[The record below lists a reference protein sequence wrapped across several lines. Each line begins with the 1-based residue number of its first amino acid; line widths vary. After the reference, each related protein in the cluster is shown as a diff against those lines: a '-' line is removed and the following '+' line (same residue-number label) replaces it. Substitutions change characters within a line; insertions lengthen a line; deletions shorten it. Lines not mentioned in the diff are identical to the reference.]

1 MGFFTITDIVV
12 IAIGVLFLLFY
23 IYLYFKGKKDAALF
37 ATLGDEDYPMHE
49 LYFVGYALVNMLG
62 LDFRRKE
69 DREVRKQ
76 IAILYGEKYID
87 YYLRVSYAQRFT
99 MMLTLMTFAMPLYC
113 FTRSLSM
120 FLLFMVVGG
129 VAFYYY
135 GTVMKE
141 KIQKR
146 SDEML
151 DEFTE
156 VISKL
161 ALLVNAGM
169 TLHEAWEKVANS
181 NEGVLY
187 GEMKISV
194 DNMNNGI
201 PEVDALYEFG
211 QRSMVQEV
219 KKFISTIVQ
228 GLTKGNKDLT
238 MMLIQ
243 QSKEQWKLKQQY
255 LRRKGE
261 AANSKLLLPMLL
273 IFIAILIMVVVPIF
287 SNIGL

>member
-1 MGFFTITDIVV
+1 
-12 IAIGVLFLLFY
+12 
-23 IYLYFKGKKDAALF
+23 
-37 ATLGDEDYPMHE
+37 
-49 LYFVGYALVNMLG
+49 
-62 LDFRRKE
+62 
-69 DREVRKQ
+69 
-76 IAILYGEKYID
+76 
-87 YYLRVSYAQRFT
+87 
-99 MMLTLMTFAMPLYC
+99 
-113 FTRSLSM
+113 
-120 FLLFMVVGG
+120 MVVGG